1 MGCAPATLD
10 PMGATSQSLLS
21 ISAIVGI
28 NGCYA
33 IGWPVFQARFQAQG
47 KFRASIAR
55 AVQNNETVPLRF
67 DI

>member
-1 MGCAPATLD
+1 MTLD
-10 PMGATSQSLLS
+10 PMDATSQSLLS

-28 NGCYA
+28 NRCNA
-33 IGWPVFQARFQAQG
+33 IGLPVFPAQG
-47 KFRASIAR
+47 KFRAFIAR